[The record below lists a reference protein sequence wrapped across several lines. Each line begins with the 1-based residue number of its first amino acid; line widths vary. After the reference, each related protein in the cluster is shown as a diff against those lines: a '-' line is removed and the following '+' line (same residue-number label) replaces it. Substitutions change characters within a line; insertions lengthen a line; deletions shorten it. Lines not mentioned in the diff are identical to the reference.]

1 MMSAGYARS
10 VMLALTLALTATG
23 SAWALEFSGDQ
34 ILKSNGKTHT
44 ANIYYRDDRW
54 RLEHQDPGPVNV
66 TIVRKD
72 KQVIWLLISRL
83 RHFKEIPYDAA
94 QAPQVQE
101 TLSGE
106 ISRESIGTET
116 LDGHPTTLYEV
127 KVRSGEGSEG
137 TTDSYYQWLATDI
150 HFPLRLARKDGSW
163 MVEYRHVRIRHLS
176 DFLFQLPI
184 NFQPLE
190 DFDGSKKE
198 SPNPKPGT
206 KM

>member
-1 MMSAGYARS
+1 MSRLAGYARPI
-10 VMLALTLALTATG
+10 LAALFLG
-23 SAWALEFSGDQ
+23 LIVPGPVWALEFSGDQ
-34 ILKSNGKTHT
+34 IMKSNGKTHT

-72 KQVIWLLISRL
+72 KQVTWLLISRL

-101 TLSGE
+101 TLLGE
-106 ISRESIGTET
+106 VSRESIGTET

-127 KVRSGEGSEG
+127 KVKSGEA
-137 TTDSYYQWLATDI
+137 TDSYYQWLATDI
-150 HFPLRLARKDGSW
+150 HFPLKLAKKDGSW
-163 MVEYRHVRIRHLS
+163 MVEYRRVRIRHLS
-176 DFLFQLPI
+176 DFLFQLPV

-190 DFDGSKKE
+190 EFDSGNE
-198 SPNPKPGT
+198 PPKPKPET

>member
-1 MMSAGYARS
+1 MMRAAGYARLII
-10 VMLALTLALTATG
+10 LALLTLLVASG
-23 SAWALEFSGDQ
+23 PVSALEFSGDQ

-72 KQVIWLLISRL
+72 KQVTWLLISRL
-83 RHFKEIPYDAA
+83 RHFKEIPYDPS
-94 QAPQVQE
+94 QALQVQE
-101 TLSGE
+101 KLDGE
-106 ISRESIGTET
+106 VSRESIGTET

-127 KVRSGEGSEG
+127 KVKSGEGTE
-137 TTDSYYQWLATDI
+137 SYYQWLATDI

-163 MVEYRHVRIRHLS
+163 IVEYRHVRIRHLS
-176 DFLFQLPI
+176 DFLFQLPV

-190 DFDGSKKE
+190 DFDSGDKDSTSK
-198 SPNPKPGT
+198 PQT